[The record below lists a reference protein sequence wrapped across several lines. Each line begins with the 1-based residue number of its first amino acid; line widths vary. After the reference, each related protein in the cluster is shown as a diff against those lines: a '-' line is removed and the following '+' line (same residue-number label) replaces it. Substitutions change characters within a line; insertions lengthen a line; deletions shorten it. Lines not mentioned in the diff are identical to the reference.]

1 MTQTFSPSE
10 AAFSV
15 FELAKRQPQFV
26 LRFCILY
33 ALVVILTF
41 AIAGGTGVGQ
51 ALANYVALMSGG
63 KMPDLE
69 RIVAA
74 ISPATAGVTILMV
87 VSLILGIFL
96 TAMGLRKAVRD
107 EDTGF
112 FGLQFGGDEIRLF
125 LATLAVSF
133 GVLGLIIVMGLL
145 GGVVSFGNR
154 GIMALAVLTAYV
166 IAAYVALRLC
176 QYGVVTTAN
185 RSMSFNGTWQ
195 QTKGQFWRFV
205 GAYLLWSLVAYIAAL
220 IAQTVGTLGA
230 LAMGVKVGSGM
241 PASLEAFMTPGW
253 LFFTLIYGLVSGFGN
268 LGYICIGAYAWHQ
281 MRGDLPAPKPLV

>member
-1 MTQTFSPSE
+1 
-10 AAFSV
+10 
-15 FELAKRQPQFV
+15 
-26 LRFCILY
+26 
-33 ALVVILTF
+33 
-41 AIAGGTGVGQ
+41 
-51 ALANYVALMSGG
+51 MSGG

-69 RIVAA
+69 RIVAVV
-74 ISPATAGVTILMV
+74 SPATAGVTILMV

-112 FGLQFGGDEIRLF
+112 FGLQLGGDEIRLF

-145 GGVVSFGNR
+145 GGIISFGNR
-154 GIMALAVLTAYV
+154 GIMALAVLASYL
-166 IAAYVALRLC
+166 IAGYMALRLC

-185 RSMSFNGTWQ
+185 RALSFNGTWQ

-205 GAYLLWSLVAYIAAL
+205 GAYLLWALVGNIAIL
-220 IAQTVGTLGA
+220 IAQSVGTLGA

-253 LFFTLIYGLVSGFGN
+253 LFYALLYGLVAGLAN